1 MWRFKILTHITVY
14 AFFQSNKC
22 GNPTQLG
29 RCYQCKAEIGGESS
43 KLRADNAKDIGYELN
58 RKDVFFF
65 VLDPLY
71 LTCLEIMM

>member
-1 MWRFKILTHITVY
+1 MWRFIKILTHITVY
-14 AFFQSNKC
+14 AFFKFNKC

-58 RKDVFFF
+58 LEDFFLF
-65 VLDPLY
+65 WTILCILPFWR
-71 LTCLEIMM
+71 